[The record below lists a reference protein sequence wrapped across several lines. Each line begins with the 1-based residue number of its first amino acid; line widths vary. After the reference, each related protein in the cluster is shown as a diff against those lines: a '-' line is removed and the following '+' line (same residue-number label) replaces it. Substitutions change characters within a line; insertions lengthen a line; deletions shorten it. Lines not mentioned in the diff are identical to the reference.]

1 MNYPDPRD
9 ALPSYGLGWVA
20 GTGFMVG
27 PRVVMTNRHVVTQFA
42 ERVDGEGGPRW
53 AFKENP
59 PEAFDIGPAEVWIN
73 FGGTFDGRPAPRLR
87 VAEVLLAIPEDQ
99 GPDVALLRV
108 LAPDGVGPRPRPRSR
123 CGRPRRTARKSG
135 GRSWS
140 AAIRPTLA
148 STIWGRS
155 RGASGAYK
163 AKRISPGEVTHL
175 LDDRPYRGPT
185 RPTIYHDCS
194 TLHGSSGSPLIDL
207 ASGEVWAIHYYG
219 RDGVANYAE
228 PMWAVMRDEQVGRH
242 LEVGAAAAP
251 DRPGPPGAI
260 VPRGTEIVQR
270 MDLRPTNDD
279 FLKGYLTGQGPEG
292 VPGFMGMNSRSYG
305 ELEESIPSVGF
316 LSSDGI
322 TRTTCFL
329 VAPDLV
335 LTTFDIGMLRED
347 MEEGPLWVDFN
358 RTVQRVPDFNDSLP
372 RVPSSASRRSS
383 PGHDGVLS

>member
-1 MNYPDPRD
+1 M
-9 ALPSYGLGWVA
+9 W
-20 GTGFMVG
+20 
-27 PRVVMTNRHVVTQFA
+27 
-42 ERVDGEGGPRW
+42 
-53 AFKENP
+53 
-59 PEAFDIGPAEVWIN
+59 
-73 FGGTFDGRPAPRLR
+73 
-87 VAEVLLAIPEDQ
+87 
-99 GPDVALLRV
+99 
-108 LAPDGVGPRPRPRSR
+108 R
-123 CGRPRRTARKSG
+123 CSACSRRTASGPAPAPDPVAVDPAEQRGIRRKVVVCG
-135 GRSWS
+135 YPADPGQHNMG
-140 AAIRPTLA
+140 PL
-148 STIWGRS
+148 

-175 LDDRPYRGPT
+175 LDDRPYRGPN

-292 VPGFMGMNSRSYG
+292 VPGFMGMDSRSYG

-358 RTVQRVPDFNDSLP
+358 RTVQRGPISTTPFP
-372 RVPSSASRRSS
+372 GRRVPRHGGRLLDTTGFSVDGDGAVRFEAGVQSYPVKRLKLARMKPNSPPKSPCIRWGIRSGTHGSPRKSSMSFSPRPSASSACHG
-383 PGHDGVLS
+383 GH